1 MDAIGWYGP
10 LVDLS
15 AVGSHLGH
23 FVQLIVFV
31 RRSEPILKES
41 ESHGGKL
48 LKTMIQVGDD
58 TRSNF
63 SVSVWSRHIGSMMVN
78 GDVILLQNVK
88 IVKFRDVLEATTGQI
103 SSLRVLIQSSKLM
116 ASEGGYEFEGHNKF
130 GETTRAKLRRVID
143 WWLHN
148 KSALQHVQ
156 QIKLKNWKESEE
168 MKTTNCVTTSEAL
181 NLTSSCNSNFYAW
194 IGEIL
199 LPCSPSPDEKG
210 NLFASKRL
218 AMMAENKIVED
229 FISTGCK
236 LCGSPVDSRNVS
248 GINNFPLYCQKSSKC
263 LHDICFIYRP
273 FLLYVLDQTGQ
284 VPLLV
289 KNKAAEILFG
299 NITAEHV
306 RRSYFEDREHP
317 SILWRTSKP
326 EASSRGLQD
335 NNQKR
340 CIANDGS
347 RKKTNFYRI
356 WLILI
361 KVLLRQGENS
371 PFHFKITVDAEK
383 DLQNGRFELVS
394 LTMPIHG
401 ANGP

>member
-78 GDVILLQNVK
+78 GDVILLQ
-88 IVKFRDVLEATTGQI
+88 R
-103 SSLRVLIQSSKLM
+103 
-116 ASEGGYEFEGHNKF
+116 GYEFEGHNKF